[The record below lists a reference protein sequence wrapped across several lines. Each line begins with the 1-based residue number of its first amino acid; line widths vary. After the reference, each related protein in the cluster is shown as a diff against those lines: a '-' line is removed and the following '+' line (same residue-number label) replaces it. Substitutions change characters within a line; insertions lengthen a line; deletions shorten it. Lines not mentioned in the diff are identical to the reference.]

1 MLKRTEHRMTQ
12 QFTLAGTIA
21 ELLYAVQLYGD
32 AFYGDVDYEVVIK
45 TEFVVEP
52 KNQHSAAHITPYM
65 NAVHT
70 VQFYLFDQAM
80 IEKLDTVDTTETSEP
95 ATLDNDE
102 QATLY

>member
-21 ELLYAVQLYGD
+21 ELLYAVQVYGD
-32 AFYGDVDYEVVIK
+32 SFYGVVDYEVVIK

-52 KNQHSAAHITPYM
+52 KNQYSSEHITPHM

-70 VQFYLFDQAM
+70 VQFYLFNQDL
-80 IEKLDTVDTTETSEP
+80 IEKMDTADTTETSEP
-95 ATLDNDE
+95 ATLVNE